1 MYDHY
6 KDLRVFQ
13 LGKHKVR
20 AVIIESSDCED
31 VAVFPFYT
39 DIKAIANGIDPE
51 IAKLGDVNYLEVNGG
66 NVKSICFRNSTKL
79 LSVKEAI
86 NMLAFSELS
95 ADDSRLYR
103 ELLKRAEVDL
113 IADYQFK

>member
-1 MYDHY
+1 MFDHY
-6 KDLRVFQ
+6 KDLRIFQ

-20 AVIIESSDCED
+20 AVIVESSDCED
-31 VAVFPFYT
+31 VAVYPFYT

-51 IAKLGDVNYLEVNGG
+51 IAKLGDANYLQVEGS
-66 NVKSICFRNSTKL
+66 NVKSICFINSTKL

-95 ADDSRLYR
+95 ADDSRMYR
-103 ELLKRAEVDL
+103 ELLKRAELDL
-113 IADYQFK
+113 LADYQFN